1 MIKSD
6 VSQKE
11 EIIQMILS
19 KIITI
24 PEPTLRPDY
33 WQGYEDALRS
43 LKRQIEGK
51 Y

>member
-1 MIKSD
+1 MT
-6 VSQKE
+6 QE
-11 EIIQMILS
+11 EIIQLILAKLLS
-19 KIITI
+19 I
-24 PEPTLRPDY
+24 PDAKLRPEY